1 MVKFTSTSWWARV
14 DGDFFVRTSFFLIG
28 FYTLSLIC
36 IVLIVKFGVLQAVN
50 PPNSLL
56 RGMFALSSIVAG
68 IVGGGIAVFFWKGT
82 KYFIGAWGGFAFAL
96 WIQCFRDGGLIRQIG
111 FRWILYIGKAQ
122 SECSQLLAAYTLS
135 SMWGHRLRIVH
146 IA

>member
-1 MVKFTSTSWWARV
+1 M
-14 DGDFFVRTSFFLIG
+14 
-28 FYTLSLIC
+28 SLIC

-50 PPNSLL
+50 PPDSLL

-68 IVGGGIAVFFWKGT
+68 IVGGGITVFFWKGT

-96 WIQCFRDGGLIRQIG
+96 WIQCFRDGGLIHQIG

-122 SECSQLLAAYTLS
+122 SGCSRLLAAYTLS
-135 SMWGHRLRIVH
+135 SMRGHRFRIVH